1 MRIGVKPSSKAIP
14 HQNLRSEIVITHYPH
29 DQTSMRY
36 NHRTSRS
43 SIRVMNKA
51 DVRTIVI
58 IGLLERLIRTLF
70 TKLISGKHKQSYVI
84 ETNCAQS
91 GNV

>member
-14 HQNLRSEIVITHYPH
+14 HQNFRSGIVIHTIRTTKYRCAI
-29 DQTSMRY
+29 TTE
-36 NHRTSRS
+36 TSRS

-58 IGLLERLIRTLF
+58 IVLLERLIRTLSI
-70 TKLISGKHKQSYVI
+70 KLISGKHKQLLRHR
-84 ETNCAQS
+84 N
-91 GNV
+91 